1 MKRKATTPWGTA
13 EVVEEVKVPQRAAG
27 KSFASLLQL
36 LEAANGEVLVR
47 IAYTT
52 DGVTRRG
59 PVTLRPRDLE
69 QLRAKLGDGSRL
81 GAALGWSGGEA

>member
-1 MKRKATTPWGTA
+1 MKRDVTTPWGRA
-13 EVVEEVKVPQRAAG
+13 EVVEEVKVQQRAAG
-27 KSFASLLQL
+27 KPFASLLQL

-69 QLRAKLGDGSRL
+69 HLRAKLGDGSRL
-81 GAALGWSGGEA
+81 GTALGWSGGEA